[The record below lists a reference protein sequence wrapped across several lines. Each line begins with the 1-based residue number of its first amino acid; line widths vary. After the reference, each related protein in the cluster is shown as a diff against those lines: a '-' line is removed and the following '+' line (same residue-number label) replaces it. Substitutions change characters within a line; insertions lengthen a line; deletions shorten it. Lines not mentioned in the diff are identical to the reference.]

1 MDSIKDQKTKDPS
14 SESSQAVL
22 NLLEQISR
30 RDERL
35 TWFQVQNGKLSEHL
49 SQEREKYALRQL
61 EVEIETEKNKILYQA
76 LIEQKDQELLAIYA
90 SRGWRFILFL
100 RRLRERVLPI
110 GSTREKLIKLIVRTP
125 INIALGLNSGI
136 KNLTQNLKKAFNHV
150 RQYGLLS
157 LFKQAAKRLL
167 RASTSTPVR
176 TTLQEN
182 MIEIPIEREKARPF
196 LLIPL
201 AVFSVPH
208 SNKRINLVLDTVDQ
222 DTASVKIGP
231 IIFALMLAE
240 KWGSQLRIITR
251 LQAATKLEIFHIL
264 KDLGITAPDIEFLY
278 IQAGNSK
285 MSLPIGSD
293 EYFILDSWETA
304 QSLLAS
310 FQPNKL
316 IYFIQK
322 DERQNYTSEQDK
334 ELCNQILMNTPLK
347 FIVEKQSLYQHFVSA
362 GIDNIQKYGAW
373 YQPSTTLDSWE
384 EAFKQILDQFES
396 NQ

>member
-1 MDSIKDQKTKDPS
+1 MDSIKNKKPNDPF

-22 NLLEQISR
+22 SLLEQISR

-35 TWFQVQNGKLSEHL
+35 TWFQVQNEKLSQQL
-49 SQEREKYALRQL
+49 SQEREKYALKQL
-61 EVEIETEKNKILYQA
+61 EVEKNKTLYQS

-90 SRGWRFILFL
+90 SRGWRFILFI
-100 RRLRERVLPI
+100 RRLREWLLPI

-125 INIALGLNSGI
+125 INIVLGLNSGI
-136 KNLTQNLKKAFNHV
+136 KNLTQNLKKAISHT

-157 LFKQAAKRLL
+157 LFKQATKKLL
-167 RASTSTPVR
+167 RASTSTSA
-176 TTLQEN
+176 TTTSQED

-196 LLIPL
+196 LLMPL
-201 AVFSVPH
+201 SVFSIPH

-222 DTASVKIGP
+222 NTASLKMGP

-240 KWGSQLRIITR
+240 KWDSQLRIITR
-251 LQAATKLEIFHIL
+251 LEPATKLEIFHIL
-264 KDLGITAPDIEFLY
+264 KDLGMTAPDIEFLY

-334 ELCNQILMNTPLK
+334 ELYNQILMNTPLK

-373 YQPSTTLDSWE
+373 YQPSTTLDSWK
-384 EAFKQILDQFES
+384 EAFKQILDQLES
-396 NQ
+396 N

>member
-1 MDSIKDQKTKDPS
+1 VDSIKNKKPNDPF

-22 NLLEQISR
+22 SLLEQISR

-35 TWFQVQNGKLSEHL
+35 TWFQVQNEKLSQQL
-49 SQEREKYALRQL
+49 SQEREKYALKQL
-61 EVEIETEKNKILYQA
+61 EVEKNKTLYQS

-90 SRGWRFILFL
+90 SRGWRFILFI
-100 RRLRERVLPI
+100 RRLREWLLPI

-125 INIALGLNSGI
+125 INIVLGLNSGI
-136 KNLTQNLKKAFNHV
+136 KNLTQNLKKAISHT

-157 LFKQAAKRLL
+157 LFKQATKKLL
-167 RASTSTPVR
+167 RASTSTSA
-176 TTLQEN
+176 TTTSQED

-196 LLIPL
+196 LLMPL
-201 AVFSVPH
+201 SVFSIPH

-222 DTASVKIGP
+222 NTASLKMGP

-240 KWGSQLRIITR
+240 KWDSQLRIITR
-251 LQAATKLEIFHIL
+251 LEPATKLEIFHIL
-264 KDLGITAPDIEFLY
+264 KDLGMTAPDIEFLY

-334 ELCNQILMNTPLK
+334 ELYNQILMNTPLK

-373 YQPSTTLDSWE
+373 YQPSTTLDSWK
-384 EAFKQILDQFES
+384 EAFKQILDQLES
-396 NQ
+396 N